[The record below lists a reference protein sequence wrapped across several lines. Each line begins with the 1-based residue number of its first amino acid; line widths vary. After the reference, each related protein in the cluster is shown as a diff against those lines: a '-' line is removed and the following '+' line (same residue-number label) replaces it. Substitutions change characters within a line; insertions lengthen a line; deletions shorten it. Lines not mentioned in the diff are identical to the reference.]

1 MTEIPV
7 YLITGFLE
15 SGKTN
20 FIRPMLTSDDFAG
33 DERTLFFRCEN
44 GEEEYD
50 EEELAKYNVVMIPIK
65 NKEDLTQELLKECG
79 KKYKPEQVVFEYN
92 GMWPLAEIEDYLPRH
107 WVLYQIVTT
116 IDATTF
122 DAYVKNMGSL
132 MMEKLGNADMIIFNR
147 CTPELAAALRKRNLK
162 MINRRAEIYLEYPNG
177 DAEDYFLGDEC
188 PFDLSAPVL
197 ELSDEDYGFWY
208 VDVMEHPDRYD
219 GKMVR
224 YRGTV
229 ARSDK
234 FPKGSFV
241 AGRFAMVCCSEDV
254 AFFGMI
260 CKGPDHNKFQTKDWV
275 TVTARVKKEYQKLFQ
290 GEGPVLYTQSVV
302 PCEPPEQ
309 EIIGF

>member
-1 MTEIPV
+1 MEIPV

-20 FIRPMLTSDDFAG
+20 FIRPMLTSEEFAG
-33 DERTLFFRCEN
+33 GERTLFFRCED

-50 EEELAKYNVVMIPIK
+50 PEELAKHNVVLVPISK
-65 NKEDLTQELLKECG
+65 KEELTKERLKEYG
-79 KKYKPEQVVFEYN
+79 KKYKPEQVVCEYN
-92 GMWPLAEIEDYLPRH
+92 GMWPLAEIEDLLPKN
-107 WVLYQIVTT
+107 WALYQIVAT

-147 CTPELAAALRKRNLK
+147 CTKELAGALRKRNLK
-162 MINRRAEIYLEYPNG
+162 MLNRQAEIYLEYPNG

-197 ELSDEDYGFWY
+197 ELSDEEYGFWY
-208 VDVMEHPDRYD
+208 VDVMEHPDRYE
-219 GKMVR
+219 GKLVR
-224 YRGTV
+224 YRGVV
-229 ARSDK
+229 AQSDK

-254 AFFGMI
+254 TFFGMI
-260 CKGPDHNKFQTKDWV
+260 CKGPDHNRFKTKDWV
-275 TVTARVKKEYQKLFQ
+275 MVTAQVKKEYQKLFQ
-290 GEGPVLYTQSVV
+290 SEGPVLYTQSVE
-302 PCEPPEQ
+302 PCNPPEQ